1 MNLRGKLARLE
12 MPSAPSTRHAPVKPD
27 ELAIPQAP
35 SEASTPTREAELASP
50 QREHELASPL
60 DELRNRMRAILERT
74 AITPRKLEPVDTPEL
89 PFVTHDTP
97 KGPLHLR
104 AYRLAASHRM
114 GRVSLLPARHASPEL
129 LALLALDP
137 QIASCDPMRA
147 LYIDTE
153 TTGLAGGAGTVAF
166 LIGLA
171 FWDGEPGSI
180 NRGLMVEQILVR
192 ALGEEAPMLEHV
204 AQRIREASMLVSYNG
219 KSFDLP
225 LIRTRFVM
233 ARVQAPVEP
242 PHFDLLHVARRLH
255 RARLKARGDASTCK
269 LTTLERLI
277 LGFERHDDVPS
288 ADVSAHYLHF
298 LRTGETK
305 ALLGVVEHNAWD
317 VLAMAA
323 LLGLYGEPLES
334 SELGVSEIAAVA
346 RTMKRAGA
354 VDRALETA
362 ELAMERALALPRP
375 DLEEPLRA
383 RAEIAKARG
392 DRARALADYTHLA
405 ESVDDP
411 RARLELAKLYEH
423 FVKDIP
429 RALELA
435 LSGTGEKEAEQSKRA
450 GRLTRKIAQNR
461 AKSRG

>member
-1 MNLRGKLARLE
+1 MYRGRVNLRSKLARLQ
-12 MPSAPSTRHAPVKPD
+12 MPVTSHEVP
-27 ELAIPQAP
+27 PQ
-35 SEASTPTREAELASP
+35 EAS
-50 QREHELASPL
+50 LASPL
-60 DELRNRMRAILERT
+60 DDLRDRMRAILVRT
-74 AITPRKLEPVDTPEL
+74 AIAPRPPAAVDSPEL

-97 KGPLHLR
+97 RGPLHLR
-104 AYRLAASHRM
+104 SYRLSAAHRM
-114 GRVSLLPARHASPEL
+114 GRVSLLPARDANPEL

-137 QIASCDPMRA
+137 AIASCDPMRA

-171 FWDGEPGSI
+171 FWDGDRESS

-192 ALGEEAPMLEHV
+192 RLGEEAPMLEHV
-204 AQRIREASMLVSYNG
+204 AKRIADASMLVSYNG

-233 ARVQAPVEP
+233 SRVQAPIEP

-255 RARLKARGDASTCK
+255 KARLKSRGDQSTCK

-305 ALLGVVEHNAWD
+305 ALLGIVEHNAWD

-323 LLGLYGEPLES
+323 LLGLYGEPLETT
-334 SELGVSEIAAVA
+334 ELGVSEIAAAA
-346 RTMKRAGA
+346 RTIKRAGHVEKA
-354 VDRALETA
+354 TEAA
-362 ELAMERALALPRP
+362 ELAVSRAIAQSR

-411 RARLELAKLYEH
+411 RVRLELAKLYEH
-423 FVKDIP
+423 FVKDMP

-435 LSGTGEKEAEQSKRA
+435 LSGTSEDADAQTKRA
-450 GRLTRKIAQNR
+450 SRLSHKIARNH

>member
-1 MNLRGKLARLE
+1 MNLRSKLARLE
-12 MPSAPSTRHAPVKPD
+12 MPSVSR
-27 ELAIPQAP
+27 
-35 SEASTPTREAELASP
+35 S
-50 QREHELASPL
+50 ELASPL
-60 DELRNRMRAILERT
+60 DDLRDRMRAILERT
-74 AITPRKLEPVDTPEL
+74 AITPRKLEAVDTPEL
-89 PFVTHDTP
+89 PFVTHQTAR
-97 KGPLHLR
+97 GPLHLR
-104 AYRLAASHRM
+104 AWRLSAAHRM
-114 GRVSLLPARHASPEL
+114 GRVSLLPARDANPEL

-137 QIASCDPMRA
+137 AIASCDPMRA

-171 FWDGEPGSI
+171 FFDGDRDSE
-180 NRGLMVEQILVR
+180 NRGLMMEQILVR
-192 ALGEEAPMLEHV
+192 SLGEEAPMLEHL
-204 AQRIREASMLVSYNG
+204 AKRIADASMLVSYNG

-233 ARVQAPVEP
+233 GRVQAPVEP

-255 RARLKARGDASTCK
+255 KARLKSRRLNQNDQQSTCK

-317 VLAMAA
+317 VIAMAA
-323 LLGLYGEPLES
+323 LLGLYGEPLET
-334 SELGVSEIAAVA
+334 SELGVSEIAAAA
-346 RTMKRAGA
+346 RTMKRAGHMEKA
-354 VDRALETA
+354 TATA
-362 ELAMERALALPRP
+362 ELAVNRALAQPKP
-375 DLEEPLRA
+375 DLEEPYRA

-405 ESVDDP
+405 QSVDDP
-411 RARLELAKLYEH
+411 RVRLELAKLYEH
-423 FVKDIP
+423 FVKDMP

-435 LSGTGEKEAEQSKRA
+435 LSGTGEAEEAQTKRA
-450 GRLTRKIAQNR
+450 HRLMHKIARNH

>member
-1 MNLRGKLARLE
+1 M
-12 MPSAPSTRHAPVKPD
+12 
-27 ELAIPQAP
+27 
-35 SEASTPTREAELASP
+35 RENS
-50 QREHELASPL
+50 LASPL
-60 DELRNRMRAILERT
+60 DDLRDRMRAILVRT
-74 AITPRKLEPVDTPEL
+74 AIAPRAPAAVDSPEL

-97 KGPLHLR
+97 RGPLHLR
-104 AYRLAASHRM
+104 SYRLSAAHRM
-114 GRVSLLPARHASPEL
+114 GRVSLLPARDANPEL

-137 QIASCDPMRA
+137 SIAKCDPMRA

-166 LIGLA
+166 LVGLA
-171 FWDGEPGSI
+171 FFDGDRDTE
-180 NRGLMVEQILVR
+180 NRGQNTGLMVEQILVR
-192 ALGEEAPMLEHV
+192 RLGEEAPMLEHV
-204 AQRIREASMLVSYNG
+204 AKRIADASMLVSYNG

-233 ARVQAPVEP
+233 GRVQAPVEP

-255 RARLKARGDASTCK
+255 KARLKSRNDQSTCK

-323 LLGLYGEPLES
+323 LLGLYGEPLET
-334 SELGVSEIAAVA
+334 SELGVSEIAAAA
-346 RTMKRAGA
+346 RVMKRGGHVEKAT
-354 VDRALETA
+354 VVA
-362 ELAMERALALPRP
+362 ELAVNRALAQSRP

-411 RARLELAKLYEH
+411 RVRLELAKLYEH
-423 FVKDIP
+423 FVKDMP

-435 LSGTGEKEAEQSKRA
+435 LSGTGEDEVAQTKRA
-450 GRLTRKIAQNR
+450 RRLAHKIARNH

>member
-1 MNLRGKLARLE
+1 
-12 MPSAPSTRHAPVKPD
+12 
-27 ELAIPQAP
+27 
-35 SEASTPTREAELASP
+35 
-50 QREHELASPL
+50 
-60 DELRNRMRAILERT
+60 
-74 AITPRKLEPVDTPEL
+74 
-89 PFVTHDTP
+89 
-97 KGPLHLR
+97 
-104 AYRLAASHRM
+104 M
-114 GRVSLLPARHASPEL
+114 GRVSLLPARDASPEL

-137 QIASCDPMRA
+137 QIAKCDPMRA

-171 FWDGEPGSI
+171 FWDGDRETE

-192 ALGEEAPMLEHV
+192 SLGEEAPMLEHV

-233 ARVQAPVEP
+233 SRVEAPVEP

-255 RARLKARGDASTCK
+255 RARLKSRNDQSTCK

-323 LLGLYGEPLES
+323 LLGLYGEPLET
-334 SELGVSEIAAVA
+334 SELGVSEIAAAA
-346 RTMKRAGA
+346 RTMKRGGHVEKATEA
-354 VDRALETA
+354 A
-362 ELAMERALALPRP
+362 ELAVTRALAQSRP
-375 DLEEPLRA
+375 HDSGRTPAAAGSELEEPLRA

-411 RARLELAKLYEH
+411 RVRLELSKLYEH
-423 FVKDIP
+423 FVKDMP

-435 LSGTGEKEAEQSKRA
+435 LSGTGEAEEAQSKRA
-450 GRLTRKIAQNR
+450 RRLTHKIARNR

>member
-1 MNLRGKLARLE
+1 
-12 MPSAPSTRHAPVKPD
+12 MPVAGMPPASAISST
-27 ELAIPQAP
+27 EL
-35 SEASTPTREAELASP
+35 T
-50 QREHELASPL
+50 SPL

-74 AITPRKLEPVDTPEL
+74 AIVPRKLEPVDTPEL
-89 PFVTHDTP
+89 PFVTQQTP
-97 KGPLHLR
+97 RGPLHLR
-104 AYRLAASHRM
+104 AYRLSASHRM
-114 GRVSLLPARHASPEL
+114 GRVSLLPARTASPEL

-137 QIASCDPMRA
+137 QIAHCDPMRA

-171 FWDGEPGSI
+171 FWDGDRTTP

-204 AQRIREASMLVSYNG
+204 ANRIREASMLVSYNG

-233 ARVQAPVEP
+233 SRVEAPVEP

-255 RARLKARGDASTCK
+255 RARLKSRRVNQNDPQTTCK

-298 LRTGETK
+298 LRSGETK
-305 ALLGVVEHNAWD
+305 ALLGVVEHNVWD
-317 VLAMAA
+317 VLAMVA
-323 LLGLYGEPLES
+323 LLGLYGEPLET
-334 SELGVSEIAAVA
+334 SELGASEIAAAA
-346 RTMKRAGA
+346 RTMKRGGHFDKAT
-354 VDRALETA
+354 ETA
-362 ELAMERALALPRP
+362 ELAVSRAMLQARP

-411 RARLELAKLYEH
+411 RVRLELAKLYEH

-429 RALELA
+429 RALELVQ
-435 LSGTGEKEAEQSKRA
+435 SGTGEAEAAETKRRS
-450 GRLTRKIAQNR
+450 RLTRKIARNL
-461 AKSRG
+461 